1 MNLRSSN
8 SEHNHIPLLSSSVAA
23 SRSSPHPPS
32 SHPLLSSPMVSRPPV
47 QNSLQPPKSTITVG
61 SQVIPILNDPSHKEV
76 IYRPV
81 VTPSREDNIHNHIKP
96 QDKHSTSIASPVSP
110 SQPQDIPQELPQ
122 DILQELPQSLQ
133 QDQPQEQQ
141 QEQSREQS
149 QEHSQEQSQEQPQDQ
164 QQEQQQES
172 SQEPSSVIP
181 QSYPSDGLQNSLSS
195 ELQPFSREPSPD
207 GVVLDTTPVE
217 EDLSTITSTEQA
229 SSYSY
234 MNEELA
240 EEYTGQFMCYHK
252 GFFKSWYS
260 NFFVITTSSI
270 AKYPNE
276 TRNEKKRKEIFL
288 YDATFEVLFI

>member
-1 MNLRSSN
+1 MFLNFTTYKL
-8 SEHNHIPLLSSSVAA
+8 I
-23 SRSSPHPPS
+23 SPHPPS
-32 SHPLLSSPMVSRPPV
+32 SLPLLSSPMVSRPPV

-61 SQVIPILNDPSHKEV
+61 SQVIPILNDPSHKGEV

-141 QEQSREQS
+141 QEQQQEQSQEQS
-149 QEHSQEQSQEQPQDQ
+149 QEHSQEQSQEHSQDQ

-195 ELQPFSREPSPD
+195 ELQLFSREPSPD

>member
-1 MNLRSSN
+1 MP
-8 SEHNHIPLLSSSVAA
+8 E
-23 SRSSPHPPS
+23 
-32 SHPLLSSPMVSRPPV
+32 
-47 QNSLQPPKSTITVG
+47 
-61 SQVIPILNDPSHKEV
+61 
-76 IYRPV
+76 
-81 VTPSREDNIHNHIKP
+81 
-96 QDKHSTSIASPVSP
+96 
-110 SQPQDIPQELPQ
+110 QE
-122 DILQELPQSLQ
+122 QEQ
-133 QDQPQEQQ
+133 QQEQQQEQPQEQQ
-141 QEQSREQS
+141 QDQQ
-149 QEHSQEQSQEQPQDQ
+149 QEQPQEQPQDQ